1 MRAAALDMQ
10 GQVINDSVSQTYLAS
25 ITPFGCPIARNPE
38 VNNLVCDDNLA
49 SENSIR
55 LRWTGD
61 FVTSRYT
68 IRNQN
73 GQTQ

>member
-1 MRAAALDMQ
+1 MLSHKLVFSKSEAALDMQ
-10 GQVINDSVSQTYLAS
+10 GQVINDSVSQTY
-25 ITPFGCPIARNPE
+25 
-38 VNNLVCDDNLA
+38 LVCDDNLA